1 MAAALPGKGERNA
14 ARAAADLENAGSAGL
29 GWGRYVSLGGIL
41 RGSRLLVVVLNG
53 DAVFVELGLGG
64 FHGLCF
70 CRFGFCCLRGGFLG
84 LAVGQF
90 LGIGAATEHVATQRS
105 LIGGRQVGGTA
116 LGGRAFVSQRR
127 LGFAGLLDL
136 IVPRQLNTLT
146 GSSLGA
152 QHLGIQ
158 IIEDFLDE
166 HLGLGARNEHTGGA
180 RDVDHAKL
188 RAAGDVLQRLAFG
201 ATNDGRVHGLE
212 LGRVKRLVHAHIQVD
227 TRQARGRAQQPLGR
241 KTGMLL
247 AALGQVLLGP
257 LETTLDGPDLVC
269 HGALPS

>member
-1 MAAALPGKGERNA
+1 MPAALPGKGERNA

-29 GWGRYVSLGGIL
+29 GWGRYVGLGGIL

-90 LGIGAATEHVATQRS
+90 LGIGAAAEHVATQRS

-116 LGGRAFVSQRR
+116 LGGRAFVCQRG
-127 LGFAGLLDL
+127 LSLACLLDL

-166 HLGLGARNEHTGGA
+166 HLGLGTRNEHAGGA

-188 RAAGDVLQRLAFG
+188 RAAGDVLQRFTFS
-201 ATNDGRVHGLE
+201 ATNNGRVHGLE
-212 LGRVKRLVHAHIQVD
+212 LSRVKRLVHAHI
-227 TRQARGRAQQPLGR
+227 
-241 KTGMLL
+241 
-247 AALGQVLLGP
+247 
-257 LETTLDGPDLVC
+257 
-269 HGALPS
+269 